1 MSRTHKLCICEYRG
15 AAGCTEVRGARGP
28 VDRCGARRP
37 ACGTAVGWPPRT
49 AWATLQAY
57 SRTYVRSPVENVV
70 RKMTVAA
77 EKVLMAL
84 GCSVEIECNWKE
96 PDDIPIE
103 KIAANH
109 AGNCLAN
116 NSGLVDELIGTLPVH
131 NGVNGRALSV
141 DGSIPRIF

>member
-15 AAGCTEVRGARGP
+15 AAGYTEVRGARGP

-84 GCSVEIECNWKE
+84 GCSVEV
-96 PDDIPIE
+96 
-103 KIAANH
+103 
-109 AGNCLAN
+109 G
-116 NSGLVDELIGTLPVH
+116 
-131 NGVNGRALSV
+131 
-141 DGSIPRIF
+141 